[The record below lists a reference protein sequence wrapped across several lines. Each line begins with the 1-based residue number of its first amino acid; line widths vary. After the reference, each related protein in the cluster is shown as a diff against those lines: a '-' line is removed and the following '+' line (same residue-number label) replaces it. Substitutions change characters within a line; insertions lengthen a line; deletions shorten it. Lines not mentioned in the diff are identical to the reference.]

1 MTSIKKNFLYNTLYQ
16 LLAILIPL
24 VTTPYLS
31 RTLTASGIGTYSYYY
46 SIANYFVIFIMLG
59 LNNYGNRTI
68 AKARDNA
75 VNLSK
80 TFWSIYFLQFILG
93 LLFNLLYL
101 VYCIFLSENWL
112 ISFAMWFYVLSATF
126 DVNWAFFGLEKFK
139 LTVIR
144 NSVIKIISTI
154 FIFVLVKSS
163 NDVFLYSTIMTVGLL
178 ASQLALW
185 PYILKNIPFY
195 VPRIKEIA
203 VHIKPNLFLFI
214 TVIFVSIF
222 KIMDKIMLGMMTTT
236 AQVGFYESSEKIIAI
251 PTALITSLGTVMLPR
266 MSNMVA
272 KNEQSSNQLIYM
284 SILFAMFVSSSLCFG
299 IMAVSK
305 EFVPIF
311 YGPGYE
317 TCIDLFLI
325 LLPSC
330 LFMAFANVIRTQ
342 YLLPH
347 QMDTAYVISAILGAI
362 VNLTINTLL
371 IPVYGAVGAA
381 LGTLVAE
388 AIVCFY
394 QVYQVRKVQPILLYV
409 SKSIPFILSGLI
421 MFVILFNV
429 SIPIESNIIQLVAK
443 IVIGVAIY
451 FIALFIQMILFRFL
465 LKKIYMI

>member
-1 MTSIKKNFLYNTLYQ
+1 
-16 LLAILIPL
+16 
-24 VTTPYLS
+24 
-31 RTLTASGIGTYSYYY
+31 
-46 SIANYFVIFIMLG
+46 MLG
-59 LNNYGNRTI
+59 LNNYGNRAI

-93 LLFNLLYL
+93 LLFNLFYL

-154 FIFVLVKSS
+154 LIFVLVKSS
-163 NDVFLYSTIMTVGLL
+163 DDVFLYSTIMTVGLL

-222 KIMDKIMLGMMTTT
+222 KIMDKIMLGIMTTT

-325 LLPSC
+325 LLSSC

-381 LGTLVAE
+381 LGTLAAE

-451 FIALFIQMILFRFL
+451 FIALFIQMILFRFFI
-465 LKKIYMI
+465 KKNLYDLRRIKL